1 MCFKEGLR
9 ILKRAYALQRGPTYV
24 LQRESTYFEEGL
36 GTLKRA
42 YVLQSSGLGILK
54 RGYVQVKEGLQSLK
68 RACILQRGLHT
79 SKGPLYLKECMCK
92 DQSTNEGLTV
102 LRF

>member
-54 RGYVQVKEGLQSLK
+54 RAYVQVKEGLQSLK
-68 RACILQRGLHT
+68 RACILQW
-79 SKGPLYLKECMCK
+79 GPLYLKECIECK

>member
-54 RGYVQVKEGLQSLK
+54 RAYVQVKEGLQSLK
-68 RACILQRGLHT
+68 RACILQW
-79 SKGPLYLKECMCK
+79 GPLYLKECMCK
-92 DQSTNEGLTV
+92 DQSTHEGLTV

>member
-36 GTLKRA
+36 GTSMGASVLKR
-42 YVLQSSGLGILK
+42 VH
-54 RGYVQVKEGLQSLK
+54 V
-68 RACILQRGLHT
+68 
-79 SKGPLYLKECMCK
+79 
-92 DQSTNEGLTV
+92 
-102 LRF
+102 

>member
-54 RGYVQVKEGLQSLK
+54 RAYVQVKESLQSLLK
-68 RACILQRGLHT
+68 RACILQW
-79 SKGPLYLKECMCK
+79 GPLYLKECMCK

>member
-36 GTLKRA
+36 CALKLGPR
-42 YVLQSSGLGILK
+42 YFKVGLCTSQ
-54 RGYVQVKEGLQSLK
+54 RGPTVFKE
-68 RACILQRGLHT
+68 GLHT
-79 SKGPLYLKECMCK
+79 SMGASVLKR
-92 DQSTNEGLTV
+92 V
-102 LRF
+102 HV

>member
-9 ILKRAYALQRGPTYV
+9 ILKRAYALQRGPTHV

-42 YVLQSSGLGILK
+42 YVLQ
-54 RGYVQVKEGLQSLK
+54 RGPTYFKEGLRTSK
-68 RACILQRGLHT
+68 RAYFNGGLCT
-79 SKGPLYLKECMCK
+79 
-92 DQSTNEGLTV
+92 
-102 LRF
+102 